1 MSVYPNLC
9 SKVELYYMIL
19 ERLEKY
25 QEALDVVRGK
35 LGGNL
40 SFSAFGQLTT
50 PAVWRFDWVFLL
62 LPQVFCW
69 QLVLWGFN

>member
-1 MSVYPNLC
+1 MSVYPNLS

-40 SFSAFGQLTT
+40 SFSTFGQLTIT
-50 PAVWRFDWVFLL
+50 GVWKFDGILAIAPALFLGT
-62 LPQVFCW
+62 CMT
-69 QLVLWGFN
+69 GI